1 MRVIG
6 KVRQKGGAL
15 SFSLGNTLPIISL
28 ASPRR
33 LRLMPS
39 GLPVARRRLVE
50 LLPGWVLTPS
60 HRLIPLVSR
69 SSGWDGSGVLET
81 PFCPR
86 RGVGSPAFFR
96 RFEAGVVVRWLG

>member
-39 GLPVARRRLVE
+39 GLPVRRRRLVE
-50 LLPGWVLTPS
+50 LLPGCALTPS
-60 HRLIPLVSR
+60 YRLIPLVSQCN
-69 SSGWDGSGVLET
+69 GSNFQLRVLDKEARVSDEAEET
-81 PFCPR
+81 GR
-86 RGVGSPAFFR
+86 RLA
-96 RFEAGVVVRWLG
+96 L